1 MSLDRRSRKLL
12 LWVSRAARGVAIAMG
27 VYILFNWDIF
37 TIEDV
42 IITLGLITI
51 GAVAKAFS
59 L

>member
-1 MSLDRRSRKLL
+1 MSLNRRSRKIL

-42 IITLGLITI
+42 IITAVLVVV